1 MARINSLSIDIESF
15 STEDLS
21 KCSVYRYSESDSFN
35 ILLFGVSVNNG
46 PVHVYDVASGQD
58 PPDEILRAL
67 SDPTVTK
74 WAFHAAF
81 ERVCLS
87 VWLRRKHPQYFNGYA
102 TEEDPCHMYL
112 NPVGWKCSMIWC
124 AYMGL
129 PLSLAK
135 AGEVLGLD
143 KQKMEEGKDLIRY
156 FCMPCK
162 PTKANGGRSRNLP
175 KDAPDKWNIFKRYNV
190 RDVETEMEIQKH
202 LQNWPVPE
210 SVWKEYW
217 IDQSVNDRGI
227 GIDEQLVDN
236 AIAINEKV
244 TADMMVR
251 MKEITGLENP
261 GSVVQLM
268 GWLKAQGV
276 QAESLDKKHVAKL
289 LKSTDGQVKEI
300 LELRQMVSKTSIKK
314 YTAMKNAECSDHRI
328 RGMFQFYGA
337 SRSGRWAGRIVQLQ
351 NLARNSM
358 PDLEQARELVR
369 MGDYESL
376 QMLYDN
382 IPQVLSEL
390 IRTALVPRPG
400 YKFVVAD
407 YSSVEARALAFMA
420 GETHTINSFAK
431 GEDIYCATAS
441 AMFGV
446 PVVKH
451 GINGELRQKGKIAT
465 LACIAEGQLV
475 LTNHGE
481 KPIEDVQLSDKVW
494 DGEHWVK
501 HEGVIFKGKR
511 EVITYEGLTATPDH
525 LVFVEGRSEPVEL
538 ASAAESGSHLVQS
551 GYCGKA
557 IRLGKNNKSG
567 KTLGKRMEPMQGA
580 GSVSGLRRNKMDYA
594 GKSAA
599 RKIHGLSALFSETPD
614 TRVAVQTSDRR
625 KAEMYESERPAI
637 SELRW
642 TWDKIQFF
650 IRKRSGNL
658 SHKDLRF
665 TRSGTG
671 TGSDKQSGK
680 LRAGKHP
687 ICFQETE
694 CSQQKKHSIGRVL
707 SRLLALFK
715 TSCYKEAFSRDDK
728 RRNYSGCRKSCTGE
742 KEKLAY
748 HKRTSR
754 LYDIRNAGPN
764 HRFTV
769 SGKLVHNCGYGG
781 SVGALKAMGA
791 LDMGLHEEELQGIV
805 DKWRNAN
812 PHIVRFWYDVE
823 KAAKDCIRM
832 HSTIETHGF
841 QFVYTAGM
849 MLIELPSGRHLTY
862 IHPRIEENRFGSE
875 SITYVG
881 TGQTRKWERIETF
894 GGKLVENI
902 TQAVCR
908 DILAYAMQ
916 TLSSAFIC

>member
-1 MARINSLSIDIESF
+1 MKKLSIDLETYSDC
-15 STEDLS
+15 DLS
-21 KCSVYRYSESDSFN
+21 VAGTYGYTDSAAFE
-35 ILLFGVSVNNG
+35 ILLFGVSVDDG
-46 PVHVYDVASGQD
+46 TVVTYDVASGQD

-67 SDPTVTK
+67 SDPSVTK

-87 VWLRRKHPQYFNGYA
+87 VWLRRKHPQYFQGYS

-129 PLSLAK
+129 PLSLAS

-143 KQKMEEGKDLIRY
+143 KQKMSEGKDLIRY

-162 PTKANGGRSRNLP
+162 PTKVNGGRTRNLP
-175 KDAPDKWNIFKRYNV
+175 ADAPDKWDTFKRYNV
-190 RDVETEMEIQKH
+190 RDVETEMEIQRH

-210 SVWKEYW
+210 TVWKEYW
-217 IDQSVNDRGI
+217 IDQSINDRGI
-227 GIDEQLVDN
+227 GIDDQLVNN
-236 AIAINEKV
+236 AISINEKV
-244 TADMMVR
+244 TADLKAR

-261 GSVVQLM
+261 GSVLQLT
-268 GWLKAQGV
+268 GWLEDHGV
-276 QAESLDKKHVAKL
+276 QAESLDKKHVAEM

-300 LELRQMVSKTSIKK
+300 LELRQMVSKTSVKK
-314 YTAMKNAECSDHRI
+314 YTAMKNAECKDHRI

-376 QMLYDN
+376 SMLYDN

-420 GETHTINSFAK
+420 GEQHTIDSFAK

-465 LACIAEGQLV
+465 LAC
-475 LTNHGE
+475 
-481 KPIEDVQLSDKVW
+481 
-494 DGEHWVK
+494 
-501 HEGVIFKGKR
+501 
-511 EVITYEGLTATPDH
+511 
-525 LVFVEGRSEPVEL
+525 
-538 ASAAESGSHLVQS
+538 
-551 GYCGKA
+551 
-557 IRLGKNNKSG
+557 
-567 KTLGKRMEPMQGA
+567 
-580 GSVSGLRRNKMDYA
+580 
-594 GKSAA
+594 
-599 RKIHGLSALFSETPD
+599 
-614 TRVAVQTSDRR
+614 
-625 KAEMYESERPAI
+625 
-637 SELRW
+637 
-642 TWDKIQFF
+642 
-650 IRKRSGNL
+650 
-658 SHKDLRF
+658 
-665 TRSGTG
+665 
-671 TGSDKQSGK
+671 
-680 LRAGKHP
+680 
-687 ICFQETE
+687 
-694 CSQQKKHSIGRVL
+694 
-707 SRLLALFK
+707 
-715 TSCYKEAFSRDDK
+715 
-728 RRNYSGCRKSCTGE
+728 
-742 KEKLAY
+742 
-748 HKRTSR
+748 
-754 LYDIRNAGPN
+754 
-764 HRFTV
+764 
-769 SGKLVHNCGYGG
+769 GYGG

-791 LDMGLHEEELQGIV
+791 LEMGLHEEELQGIV
-805 DKWRNAN
+805 DKWRKANAN
-812 PHIVRFWYDVE
+812 IVQFWFDVE
-823 KAAKDCIRM
+823 KAAKDCICM
-832 HSTIETHGF
+832 HTTTETHGF

-875 SITYVG
+875 SISYVG

-916 TLSSAFIC
+916 TLSSTFICAHIHDELVIECKPEVSVQEICELMSRTPPWMPGLLLRADGYECKFYQKD